1 MSKTKK
7 AKMKNKKRNIAS
19 ASTALIF
26 GAILGLLQAIFLML
40 GSKVLL
46 GVMGVKHV
54 SGFN

>member
-1 MSKTKK
+1 MSKNKK

-26 GAILGLLQAIFLML
+26 GAVLGLLQAMFLML

-46 GVMGVKHV
+46 RVMGVKHV
-54 SGFN
+54 SGYD